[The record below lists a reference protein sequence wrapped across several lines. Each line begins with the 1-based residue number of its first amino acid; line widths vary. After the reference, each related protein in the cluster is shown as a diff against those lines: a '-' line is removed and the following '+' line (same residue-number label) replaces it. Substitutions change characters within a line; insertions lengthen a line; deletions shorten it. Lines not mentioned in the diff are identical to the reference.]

1 MLVDYPPER
10 KAELLNVADLESVRG
25 LDRQAEHG
33 AEQPRT
39 PPKEL
44 HPRLCRLTHGLLC
57 RFAISSCFLEW

>member
-10 KAELLNVADLESVRG
+10 KAELLNVADLENVRG

-44 HPRLCRLTHGLLC
+44 HPRLCRLTH
-57 RFAISSCFLEW
+57 